1 MQKSIKSQV
10 ISGFIWK
17 YAERCGAQGIQFVVQ
32 IVLARLLTPYDYGLI
47 GLIAVFISIA
57 QVFAQSGLGQALVQ
71 RKDTDNIDFSTVLY
85 YSIVFSILMYILL
98 FLSAPLIA
106 DFYDAPKLT
115 AVVRVLGLVIVIG
128 SVNSV
133 QNAYVQRTMQFKKFF
148 WATLGGTIVSA
159 FVGVFMAYKGLGI
172 WALVGQ
178 QLTNQIIDTIVLWI
192 TVKWRPI
199 LTFSFER
206 VKTLFSYGW
215 KLLMT
220 SLINVVYNN
229 VYSLIIGKFYSSEE
243 LGYYNRG
250 MQFPSVIETN
260 IDSTVESVLFPVMSK
275 VQDDREQLKLMVKR
289 FVKTSTFL
297 VFPIMAGLA
306 AVARPIT
313 IVLLT
318 EKWLPAVPFIQFSC
332 FSYALAPLFKAN
344 LQAINAIGRSD
355 IFLKLEIIKRILGMI
370 ILILTLKHGLYA
382 MMIGKCFSSIVNFLF
397 DSWQNKKF
405 LNYSC
410 FEQIKDIVPALL
422 LSLNMCVVVLL
433 IGMLNLNILITLILQ
448 ISTGI
453 ILYLGTAKLFK
464 VESLNYLLDTI
475 RGFMRK

>member
-1 MQKSIKSQV
+1 MQKDIKSQAL
-10 ISGFIWK
+10 SGFFWK
-17 YAERCGAQGIQFVVQ
+17 YAERCGAQGIQFIVQ
-32 IVLARLLTPYDYGLI
+32 IVLARLLTPSDYGLI
-47 GLIAVFISIA
+47 GLIAVFITIA

-71 RKDTDNIDFSTVLY
+71 RKDADNIDYSTVFY
-85 YSIVFSILMYILL
+85 YSIIFSIILYIVL
-98 FLSAPLIA
+98 FLFAPLIA
-106 DFYDAPKLT
+106 SFYDTPQLT
-115 AVVRVLGLVIVIG
+115 AVVRVLGFVIVIG
-128 SVNSV
+128 AVNSV
-133 QNAYVQRTMQFKKFF
+133 QNAYVQKTMQFKKFF

-159 FVGVFMAYKGLGI
+159 FVGIYMAYNGLGI

-199 LTFSFER
+199 LVFSFKR
-206 VKTLFSYGW
+206 VKMLFSYGW

-220 SLINVVYNN
+220 SLINVIYNN
-229 VYSLIIGKFYSSEE
+229 IYSLIIGKFYSSEN

-275 VQDDREQLKLMVKR
+275 FQDDRERLKLMVKR
-289 FVKTSTFL
+289 FIKTSTFL

-306 AVARPIT
+306 AVAKSIT

-318 EKWLPAVPFIQFSC
+318 EKWLPVVPFIQFSC

-355 IFLKLEIIKRILGMI
+355 IFLKLEIIKRILSMI
-370 ILILTLKHGLYA
+370 ILILTLTHGLYA
-382 MMIGKCFSSIVNFLF
+382 MMIGKCLSSIVNFFL

-410 FEQIKDIVPALL
+410 FDQLKDIFPAFL
-422 LSLNMCVVVLL
+422 LSLTMCVVVLL
-433 IGMLNLNILITLILQ
+433 IGMLNFNTLILLILQ
-448 ISTGI
+448 IIIGI
-453 ILYLGTAKLFK
+453 ILYFGLAKIFK

-475 RGFMRK
+475 RGFMNK